1 LITLNR
7 RGKMYSNILEL
18 IQHVKVETVKVR
30 GKVDRLKV
38 EVKELVERNDVF
50 SLPRKSHEL
59 LIATKEWVWLRELS
73 GELLSLYEDGGEDVT
88 VEDGLI
94 LINNYLAPVSKRGEN
109 SVIAD
114 EVELLLLKQEAN
126 LALALVH
133 RFKADTLL
141 KLVA

>member
-1 LITLNR
+1 
-7 RGKMYSNILEL
+7 MYSNILEL

-94 LINNYLAPVSKRGEN
+94 LINNYLTPVTKRGEN

-133 RFKADTLL
+133 RFKANTLL

>member
-1 LITLNR
+1 
-7 RGKMYSNILEL
+7 MYSNILEL